1 MDDVLV
7 SFCPAFIFL
16 CSTPSMS
23 LAWVDRLK
31 MLLYAQLEPGH
42 RDIGS
47 RTWLGYL
54 LLWFLLYQISL
65 LSCDLLKA
73 TSAL

>member
-1 MDDVLV
+1 MR
-7 SFCPAFIFL
+7 
-16 CSTPSMS
+16 

-31 MLLYAQLEPGH
+31 MLLYAQLELGH
-42 RDIGS
+42 WDNGS

-65 LSCDLLKA
+65 LSCDLLLKA
-73 TSAL
+73 TSVL